1 MTGKLDSDVDVT
13 IYPTQVVFLNYKITP
28 TLVGFIISIIN
39 TTTNKVCVRHKLS
52 VSFQSQYTVHIV
64 YQRILATLWGT
75 FLMGGGIILP
85 LRRCEKEGLK

>member
-39 TTTNKVCVRHKLS
+39 TTTKSMC
-52 VSFQSQYTVHIV
+52 
-64 YQRILATLWGT
+64 
-75 FLMGGGIILP
+75 
-85 LRRCEKEGLK
+85 